1 MRLFEEEYQN
11 MKKSSLMGASV
22 VAAALL
28 AAAPV
33 VAPVAS
39 LATPATQEVK
49 AASDPQSET
58 INKLKQGATGT
69 TLLAYNGENEAEAP
83 FGTVTDFKNNAL
95 TSANLKKLLTG
106 DFLDTSSSHKFVDSD
121 VITSEGN
128 KVTAANSLLRY
139 FLNGTQGVDLMN
151 TSNRDYAATLRYTLS
166 FKYSNAI
173 GNDSHT
179 LTSNE
184 NVANLI
190 SDLTTNGGSITMTMQ
205 LYNAANQPISEGVV
219 TSTVSYNVKNNRAA
233 YVSYNDSLNAKVNDS
248 ADVFALSNSFV
259 NAGGKIL
266 NYNGQDITQAAYNA
280 GAITITPLHDANG
293 HLATESGVAA
303 NGNFVKTGTFYQ
315 RIKIDL
321 NSIGLK
327 LPNDSWA
334 DAVKN
339 GLITVN
345 GQKPS
350 ITNADANVFLTTKPG
365 TDATTTVDGDKVN
378 TGVLV
383 LKRTVNV
390 GSANLATKDEKVNG
404 IVTVHTSDVTTAPL
418 YDEDGNVIVDRS
430 LINNSRWTT
439 DTKRT
444 VYANGKVF
452 YRVSTHEY
460 VSADQ
465 VTFEPTDTSS
475 SSDVV
480 KGDVVVTPLPS
491 RKVIQASYAGSVTD
505 LWNKSDDNKS
515 MTRSADR
522 HLAGGTLWQTDQTA
536 TVNGVTYYRVST
548 NEWVAAKYAILQ

>member
-1 MRLFEEEYQN
+1 

-430 LINNSRWTT
+430 VINKSQWKTNL
-439 DTKRT
+439 KRT

-460 VSADQ
+460 ISADQ
-465 VTFEPTDTSS
+465 VTFEPTNTSS
-475 SSDVV
+475 SADVV

>member
-1 MRLFEEEYQN
+1 

>member
-1 MRLFEEEYQN
+1 

-39 LATPATQEVK
+39 LVTPATQEVK
-49 AASDPQSET
+49 ADTTSDT
-58 INKLKQGATGT
+58 IDRIQKGATGT
-69 TLLAYNGENEAEAP
+69 TLINDGSNG
-83 FGTVTDFKNNAL
+83 FGTISDFSSKFNERNVSNLLKGHYVNPADPEPINASDAL
-95 TSANLKKLLTG
+95 TLGSSNKLTASNS
-106 DFLDTSSSHKFVDSD
+106 FLQ
-121 VITSEGN
+121 
-128 KVTAANSLLRY
+128 Y
-139 FLNGTQGVDLMN
+139 FFNGTQGIDLMN
-151 TSNRDYAATLRYTLS
+151 SLNATYAKSLYYTLS
-166 FKYSNAI
+166 FNYSNAI
-173 GNDSHT
+173 GTISHT
-179 LTSNE
+179 INNGE
-184 NVANLI
+184 NFNQLLN
-190 SDLTTNGGSITMTMQ
+190 DLKTNGGKITMTMQ
-205 LYNAANQPISEGVV
+205 LYDATKKALSNGVV
-219 TSTVSYNVKNNRAA
+219 NSTVSYNVNNNRAA
-233 YVSYNDSLNAKVNDS
+233 YISYNDSLNAKVNDS

-266 NYNGQDITQAAYNA
+266 NYNGQDITQAAYND
-280 GAITITPLHDANG
+280 GAITITPLRDALG
-293 HLATESGVAA
+293 HGTSPSGVDAD
-303 NGNFVKTGTFYQ
+303 GNFVKTGAFYQ

-321 NSIGLK
+321 TKLGLG
-327 LPNDSWA
+327 LPSGVSWA
-334 DAVKN
+334 DVVRN

-350 ITNADANVFLTTKPG
+350 LTNADANVFLSG
-365 TDATTTVDGDKVN
+365 SACMVDGESVAGG
-378 TGVLV
+378 TLV

-430 LINNSRWTT
+430 VINKSQWKT
-439 DTKRT
+439 DLKRT

-460 VSADQ
+460 ISADQ
-465 VTFEPTDTSS
+465 VTFEAIDTSS
-475 SSDVV
+475 SADVV

-491 RKVIQASYAGSVTD
+491 RKVIKVNNAGTITD

-515 MTRSADR
+515 MTRNPDR
-522 HLAGGTLWQTDQTA
+522 HVPGESLWQTDQTA

-548 NEWVAAKYAILQ
+548 NEWINAKFVTLQ

>member
-1 MRLFEEEYQN
+1 

-439 DTKRT
+439 NLKRT